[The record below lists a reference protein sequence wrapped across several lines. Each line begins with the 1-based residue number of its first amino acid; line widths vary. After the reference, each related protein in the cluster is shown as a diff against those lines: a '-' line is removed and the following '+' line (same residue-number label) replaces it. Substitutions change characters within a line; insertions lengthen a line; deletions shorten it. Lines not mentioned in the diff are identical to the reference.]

1 MFGKVLVIVFL
12 ILMVT
17 YVTLKIIELVVKHRK
32 KKKAEAEKKAL
43 EDKKDV
49 GSVDPGCVPG
59 DQVDK
64 R

>member
-32 KKKAEAEKKAL
+32 KKKAEEEKKTL
-43 EDKKDV
+43 EVKKDV
-49 GSVDPGCVPG
+49 DCSDPGSVSG
-59 DQVDK
+59 DQADK

>member
-17 YVTLKIIELVVKHRK
+17 YVTLKIIELLVKHRK

-43 EDKKDV
+43 EDKNV
-49 GSVDPGCVPG
+49 GSGDPGFVPG
-59 DQVDK
+59 DQADK

>member
-43 EDKKDV
+43 EEKKN
-49 GSVDPGCVPG
+49 VDSGDSGCVSG
-59 DQVDK
+59 DQADK

>member
-49 GSVDPGCVPG
+49 GSTDPGCVPG
-59 DQVDK
+59 DQADK

>member
-43 EDKKDV
+43 EVKKDV
-49 GSVDPGCVPG
+49 DCSDPGSVPG
-59 DQVDK
+59 DQADK
-64 R
+64 G

>member
-32 KKKAEAEKKAL
+32 KKKAEEEKKAL
-43 EDKKDV
+43 EVKKDV
-49 GSVDPGCVPG
+49 DCSDPGCVPG

-64 R
+64 G